1 MRGKCGIKT
10 LYQKS
15 GCDDCGWHA
24 RLYLLYYQY
33 VKDSWFL
40 DCAKQ
45 MIDKAADRWLDNSL
59 GGGMWYET
67 HGSGN
72 PCIRL
77 RWLWLA

>member
-33 VKDSWFL
+33 VKDPWFL

-59 GGGMWYET
+59 GGGMWYENT
-67 HGSGN
+67 
-72 PCIRL
+72 RK
-77 RWLWLA
+77 